1 MPVDWKTLEKEI
13 DAALDRAEKRTDEKL
28 CSLVSSLTRLT
39 DEEVKK
45 LFPIPADVEKLKR
58 LMEIVKSSEDRN
70 IKVINLTKNIEDL
83 AETAIKLLEV
93 FA

>member
-28 CSLVSSLTRLT
+28 CSFVSSLTRLT
-39 DEEVKK
+39 DDEVQK
-45 LFPIPADVEKLKR
+45 LFPKPADVQKLTR
-58 LMEIVKSSEDRN
+58 LMEIVKSSEEHN
-70 IKVINLTKNIEDL
+70 TKVVNLTNNIEDL

-93 FA
+93 LA